1 VSVAKLSTSW
11 AVGVA
16 AVLSFLL
23 MIFGPTMIDFITVTP
38 AVREVAKD
46 YVNWAAL
53 APLIGVWCFQL
64 DGIFIGATATS
75 AMRNSMLLSTFLFFI
90 TWIFLERFGNL
101 GLWIALL
108 SHFVY
113 RAITLYL
120 RLPNVIRSIDL

>member
-1 VSVAKLSTSW
+1 
-11 AVGVA
+11 
-16 AVLSFLL
+16 
-23 MIFGPTMIDFITVTP
+23 MIDFITVTP

-90 TWIFLERFGNL
+90 TWIILERFGNL

>member
-1 VSVAKLSTSW
+1 
-11 AVGVA
+11 
-16 AVLSFLL
+16 
-23 MIFGPTMIDFITVTP
+23 MIDFITVTP
-38 AVREVAKD
+38 TVREVAKD

-90 TWIFLERFGNL
+90 TWIILERFGNL